1 VPFAIASALTQK
13 QRKDQIEVAELVRRG
28 VPAAPIRTNTDG
40 GMHKVFRD
48 ALKGPS
54 ITDSDGRIRPITFV
68 AAPGTIPSHVNPPR
82 DPNPV
87 FAPEGA
93 TGAVPEVAPA
103 PAAPASSTAF
113 AGVPLPRPAPHAKSG
128 GSTFGV
134 ASAVPSRPAP
144 PPAAPAQPVVWGA
157 PPPGTAAAVPG
168 TRALG
173 LRGSEPKPA
182 EARKPSPWPAPGATA
197 AAQPP
202 KQATA
207 EATPP
212 APAASKQTVPGA
224 QPALPAG
231 SFDSRWGA
239 FR

>member
-1 VPFAIASALTQK
+1 MSQK
-13 QRKDQIEVAELVRRG
+13 QRKDAVETAELIRRG
-28 VPAAPIRTNTDG
+28 TPAAPIRTNTDG

-54 ITDSDGRIRPITFV
+54 ITDSDGKICPITFV
-68 AAPGTIPSHVNPPR
+68 AAPGTIPSHVNPPS

-93 TGAVPEVAPA
+93 TGAVPEAAPA
-103 PAAPASSTAF
+103 PASTAF
-113 AGVPLPRPAPHAKSG
+113 AGVPLPRPAPQPKSG
-128 GSTFGV
+128 GATFGV
-134 ASAVPSRPAP
+134 ASAHASPAP
-144 PPAAPAQPVVWGA
+144 PPQPARPAAPPPVAWGA
-157 PPPGTAAAVPG
+157 PPPGAAAAVPG

-182 EARKPSPWPAPGATA
+182 ATA
-197 AAQPP
+197 SPAKPTPP
-202 KQATA
+202 KQQATA
-207 EATPP
+207 EASPP
-212 APAASKQTVPGA
+212 ARTASKQTMPGA
-224 QPALPAG
+224 QPTVPAG